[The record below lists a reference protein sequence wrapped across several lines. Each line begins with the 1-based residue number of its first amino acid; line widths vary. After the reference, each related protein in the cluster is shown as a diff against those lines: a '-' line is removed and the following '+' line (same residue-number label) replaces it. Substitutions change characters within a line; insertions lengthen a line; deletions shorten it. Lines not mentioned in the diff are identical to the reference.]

1 MRPTPV
7 SEARLRLKAAIVADL
22 TKERRETYMD
32 LAIKYGLSLATIFL
46 YAKEAGVRV
55 KDVKAASTSPHG
67 VTA

>member
-22 TKERRETYMD
+22 TKEPRDTYMD
-32 LAIKYGLSLATIFL
+32 LAIKYGLSLATIFV
-46 YAKEAGVRV
+46 YAKEARVRV
-55 KDVKAASTSPHG
+55 KDVKAATNSNHG